1 MVEIKEQEIKEILPE
16 KGPSFKE
23 VKKYLQKYY
32 GEYVV
37 IKCGGSILEKEN
49 LLNDFI
55 KDISILYKIGLV
67 PILVHGGGKRISNEL
82 KVNGIES
89 SFINGLRIT
98 DEKSI
103 NIVEKVLT
111 SFNKEITTVLIKN
124 KCRCVSINNGENNII
139 SVVQENEKLGYV
151 GIPTKIDRSVIDD
164 ILNEKKVPVISPLGL
179 DKNNKVYN
187 INADT
192 AAGAIAKTINAR
204 RLIIIS
210 DVEGVLD
217 SDNKLFSELNTE
229 KIDQLINNKT
239 ITGGMIPKIE
249 NCLDVAKNGV
259 KGVVI
264 IDGRK
269 KHSVLFEL
277 LSDKGSGT
285 LIRK

>member
-1 MVEIKEQEIKEILPE
+1 MVEIREQEIKEILPE

-89 SFINGLRIT
+89 SFINGLRVT

-151 GIPTKIDRSVIDD
+151 GIPTKIDRSVIDN
-164 ILNEKKVPVISPLGL
+164 ILKEKKVPVISPLGL

>member
-1 MVEIKEQEIKEILPE
+1 MVEIREQEIKEILPE

-151 GIPTKIDRSVIDD
+151 GIPTKIDRSVIDN
-164 ILNEKKVPVISPLGL
+164 ILKEKKVPVISPLGL